1 MDSTDLLDRLTAHTT
16 LGGVPRRELEWLASH
31 GTLQRLKEG
40 DKLAVKD
47 EPVAGL
53 FVVLSGRF
61 AIFRDA
67 GAGRRKLMEWRGG
80 DVAGLLPVLA
90 SGHGAG
96 RLLRSGTHRNPRG
109 AS

>member
-1 MDSTDLLDRLTAHTT
+1 MDSTDLVDRLTAHTT

-31 GTLQRLKEG
+31 GTLRRLKEG
-40 DKLAVKD
+40 DTLAVKD

-67 GAGRRKLMEWRGG
+67 GAGGCRAKPATPAHAAAPRQ
-80 DVAGLLPVLA
+80 A
-90 SGHGAG
+90 SCA
-96 RLLRSGTHRNPRG
+96 R
-109 AS
+109 